1 MMAEIAP
8 DPQKKK
14 RSPRLAGQSTA
25 LSIKKTRS
33 TAEARSK
40 KGQFYKALP
49 KQFCHDGFQYRQIA
63 REGHAAVYEQRG
75 SGCAERSVSYELIR
89 VRRRE
94 GFRIDGR
101 FVAPA
106 EIYPKGE
113 AWGVDG
119 FTFTDKDAAL
129 ARLLEMSSG
138 GPDRRIRS
146 LEATLRKVAA

>member
-1 MMAEIAP
+1 MEARPSSRNHNARTSMAESELQTSRGGRRIQLKRTTLMIKCAP
-8 DPQKKK
+8 VPFG
-14 RSPRLAGQSTA
+14 RPVST
-25 LSIKKTRS
+25 SFQKTRA

-94 GFRIDGR
+94 GFRI
-101 FVAPA
+101 
-106 EIYPKGE
+106 
-113 AWGVDG
+113 
-119 FTFTDKDAAL
+119 
-129 ARLLEMSSG
+129 
-138 GPDRRIRS
+138 
-146 LEATLRKVAA
+146 